1 MSGSADQVIQAI
13 KAMQKHQVKELLLG
27 LGALCVTGNE
37 RDKKKAVK
45 DVSACRY
52 AVFSTPCQWDL
63 SLKQNHFSVF
73 PDWN

>member
-1 MSGSADQVIQAI
+1 VSGSADQAIQAI
-13 KAMQKHQVKELLLG
+13 KAMQKHKADEVLLS

-37 RDKKKAVK
+37 GDRRKVPVK

-52 AVFSTPCQWDL
+52 AAFSAPCQWDI
-63 SLKQNHFSVF
+63 SQIKPSFCF